1 MKLTLRTVKNENFS
15 MEVDEQTKVADLKAK
30 IEQDKGTAYPA
41 AHQMLIFQ
49 GKVLKDETT
58 LAENKVT
65 ENTFMVVMVKKV
77 VGSASWHP
85 AYCPTPRKKVHIA
98 ESKDCAVPDEALS
111 PCRPAASAA
120 PAAATPAAAAGSA
133 SADQT
138 AAAAGGDPYASA
150 ASNLATGSALEQ
162 SIKGIM
168 EMGFDRDQVV
178 RAMRAAFNNPERAV
192 EYLMTGIPAG
202 AEEAAQRQ
210 ATVGAGAGAGA
221 GAGGQQGQQQPQQP
235 TGPNTQ
241 PLDMFNPQA
250 TGRGAGGGGPA
261 GLEFLRNHPQ
271 FQALRS
277 VVQANPG
284 ILQPMLQEL
293 GKQNPQ
299 LLQSIN
305 QNQQEFLAMLNEPAA
320 PGEPSMEELA
330 AQMGAMGAPMQ
341 IELTAE
347 EMESI
352 SRLEQLG
359 FDRNACLQAFMACD
373 KNEQLAANFLFENQD

>member
-1 MKLTLRTVKNENFS
+1 

-65 ENTFMVVMVKKV
+65 ENTFMVVMVKKAPAAKPAAA
-77 VGSASWHP
+77 SAPSTGTGAASSTAP
-85 AYCPTPRKKVHIA
+85 AVSAPP
-98 ESKDCAVPDEALS
+98 AVATATGAAQ
-111 PCRPAASAA
+111 PAASAA

-250 TGRGAGGGGPA
+250 GVGAGGGSTAGRGAGGGGPA

-330 AQMGAMGAPMQ
+330 AQMGGAGAMGAPMQ